1 MALASM
7 SEIFERMAR
16 NGQEFWEVVLADD
29 MDERPV
35 KHLRFWILS
44 SKNGKPIF
52 FRIWIRTLVFLCM
65 GRSFRKSFMEMRVVM
80 FFSFR

>member
-29 MDERPV
+29 MDERQV
-35 KHLRFWILS
+35 SREASMAKMLTTWQAMQDAADSLRRVPGLYGPLWYS
-44 SKNGKPIF
+44 SI
-52 FRIWIRTLVFLCM
+52 
-65 GRSFRKSFMEMRVVM
+65 
-80 FFSFR
+80 

>member
-29 MDERPV
+29 MDERQV
-35 KHLRFWILS
+35 SRE
-44 SKNGKPIF
+44 
-52 FRIWIRTLVFLCM
+52 
-65 GRSFRKSFMEMRVVM
+65 RSEEHTSELQSR
-80 FFSFR
+80 

>member
-29 MDERPV
+29 MDERQV
-35 KHLRFWILS
+35 SREASCGGQHLRL
-44 SKNGKPIF
+44 PLE
-52 FRIWIRTLVFLCM
+52 R
-65 GRSFRKSFMEMRVVM
+65 E
-80 FFSFR
+80 

>member
-29 MDERPV
+29 MDAV
-35 KHLRFWILS
+35 SYTHLRAHE
-44 SKNGKPIF
+44 
-52 FRIWIRTLVFLCM
+52 T
-65 GRSFRKSFMEMRVVM
+65 
-80 FFSFR
+80 